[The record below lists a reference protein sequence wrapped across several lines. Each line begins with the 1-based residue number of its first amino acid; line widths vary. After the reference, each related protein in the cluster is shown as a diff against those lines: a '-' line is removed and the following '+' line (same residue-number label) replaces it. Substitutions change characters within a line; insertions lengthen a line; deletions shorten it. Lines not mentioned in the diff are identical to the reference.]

1 MEVLAID
8 DDLKILNVIQRTL
21 LEDGIGCY
29 VANSCE
35 KGLDLLKMYQIDLVI
50 LDLNLPDEQMNGFA
64 MINTL
69 RKAKVRIPIIII
81 SGNSEIQEKIKA
93 LDTGADD
100 YLVKPFD
107 GKELLARV
115 KRHIFRSSNHYNNK
129 FIVGELELDTDTQ
142 LVVVNKGKNSA
153 GEDVEYPLKL
163 TKKEYDL
170 LSLLMSK
177 PGVTVSKNTIL
188 KNLYRDKCDE
198 PDSKITDVLVCKIRK
213 EISRYTKRQ
222 YIYTSWSRGYAV
234 KDMTNSVKDS
244 IMATMATKHSDTINI
259 DMTNKNNKIDQDV
272 DDYEE
277 NPVIQKLKIQPRKLF
292 A

>member
-1 MEVLAID
+1 
-8 DDLKILNVIQRTL
+8 
-21 LEDGIGCY
+21 
-29 VANSCE
+29 
-35 KGLDLLKMYQIDLVI
+35 MYQIDLVI
-50 LDLNLPDEQMNGFA
+50 LDLNLPDEQMNGFT

-115 KRHIFRSSNHYNNK
+115 KRHIFRSSNHYSNK

-142 LVVVNKGKNSA
+142 LVIVNKVGAAA
-153 GEDVEYPLKL
+153 GETVEYTLKL

-170 LSLLMSK
+170 LALLMSK
-177 PGVTVSKNTIL
+177 PGATVSKNTIL
-188 KNLYRDKCDE
+188 KNLYRDKSDE

-213 EISRYTKRQ
+213 EIAKYTKRQ
-222 YIYTSWSRGYAV
+222 YIHTFWSRGY
-234 KDMTNSVKDS
+234 SVKDVANS
-244 IMATMATKHSDTINI
+244 SRDTFITTIDTKHGDHINI
-259 DMTNKNNKIDQDV
+259 EGLTNAIDSNSYNLSQMTQNKDHLLNNKDGNRNQTNNADYNQTNKNKKNTV
-272 DDYEE
+272 
-277 NPVIQKLKIQPRKLF
+277 NIQPRKLF